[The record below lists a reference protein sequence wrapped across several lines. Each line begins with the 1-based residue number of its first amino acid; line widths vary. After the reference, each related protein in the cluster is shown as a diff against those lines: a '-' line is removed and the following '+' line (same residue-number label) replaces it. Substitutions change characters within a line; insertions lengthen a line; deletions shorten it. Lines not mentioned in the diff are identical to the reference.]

1 MYRRGLIILEDRMTT
16 KVKIE
21 CPDNSHWHV
30 KVTVRDQLY
39 DPKSQKYVPEQFTK
53 AETFTLKQGE
63 SREVYIHSS
72 RSLVI
77 EEIEPDKT

>member
-1 MYRRGLIILEDRMTT
+1 MTT
-16 KVKIE
+16 KVQVT

-39 DPKSQKYVPEQFTK
+39 DPKSGKYVPEQFTK
-53 AETFTLKQGE
+53 AETFILKQGE
-63 SREVYIHSS
+63 AREVYITSS

-77 EEIEPDKT
+77 EEVEPENPHAAD